1 MTLGWRRSR
10 PSDSRSLVGTPSTQL
25 CCSFDTVRD
34 VSVLIFAVG
43 AVICIAWG
51 CALMLFPGPITRSA
65 RKAEGDF
72 WGRQITPELTRFI
85 GCGFLLGGLI
95 AAVTLVVGLLRH

>member
-1 MTLGWRRSR
+1 MG
-10 PSDSRSLVGTPSTQL
+10 
-25 CCSFDTVRD
+25 
-34 VSVLIFAVG
+34 VLFLAVG

-51 CALMLFPGPITRSA
+51 CALMLFPGPIARSA
-65 RKAEGDF
+65 RKVEGAF

-85 GCGFLLGGLI
+85 GCGFFLGGLI